1 MPLVGTNAVVVRAMD
16 YAPAI
21 KRQTLQ
27 RHSMVIGVLLSIA
40 RKYCDATCAL
50 SGRDI
55 GVRLGSSKAAAET
68 EAVGLVGDALKEA
81 GAAALAALHLAENP

>member
-1 MPLVGTNAVVVRAMD
+1 MPLVGTDAVVVRVMD

-27 RHSMVIGVLLSIA
+27 RHSMVIGVLLSTA

-55 GVRLGSSKAAAET
+55 GVSLGLSKASAEG
-68 EAVGLVGDALKEA
+68 EAGALVGDGLKEA